1 MMATAVSIPD
11 TALPR
16 TRDARGML
24 FAIAAL
30 VILLDRITKLL
41 IYTRLHTGNAISL
54 IDGVLRITH
63 VRNTGA
69 AFSIFQDTADPTHV
83 RYALV
88 GFSVFAV
95 VVVLAMMLRIGHKLT
110 ATSVALALIL
120 GGALGNLYDRLRY
133 AYVIDFIEVHIGSFH
148 WPDFNVADSC
158 IVIGACLL
166 LIEIFKPPPAPSE

>member
-16 TRDARGML
+16 TSDARYKL
-24 FAIAAL
+24 FGIAAL
-30 VILLDRITKLL
+30 VILFDRVSKLW
-41 IYTRLHTGNAISL
+41 IYTHLHAGNAIPV
-54 IDGVLRITH
+54 IDDVFRITH

-69 AFSIFQDTADPTHV
+69 AFSMFQETADVANV

-95 VVVLAMMLRIGHKLT
+95 VVVLAMMLRVGRNLT

-133 AYVIDFIEVHIGSFH
+133 AYVIDFLEVHIGNFH

-166 LIEIFKPPPAPSE
+166 LIEIFKPTPAPSE